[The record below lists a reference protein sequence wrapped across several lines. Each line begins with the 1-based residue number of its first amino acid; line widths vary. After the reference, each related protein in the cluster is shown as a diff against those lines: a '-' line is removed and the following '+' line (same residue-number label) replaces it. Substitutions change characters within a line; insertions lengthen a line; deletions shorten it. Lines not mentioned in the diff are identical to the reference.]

1 MLDIAYL
8 GIAYAF
14 GLITMPTV
22 KLVVMPYVKKKLRE
36 RWDETEDKPKS
47 KRGRPK
53 GSKNKNKKE
62 DKEE

>member
-1 MLDIAYL
+1 MIDLAYL

-14 GLITMPTV
+14 GVITMPTI

-36 RWDETEDKPKS
+36 RWDEDKPKH
-47 KRGRPK
+47 KGGRPK
-53 GSKNKNKKE
+53 GSKNKKKE